1 MISKDFFKDFSEAM
15 EGLKDLVDAIE
26 SDMTNCKTDEK
37 CKCKDECK
45 AEGKV
50 EGKQATKNEETPK
63 PQPKTAKKIVTI
75 AYDPE
80 RPSDIE
86 IVGLKSMSAPEAA
99 DASLACAKAVATL
112 IEPDSDRKANM
123 LFNAISDA
131 VVDCIMDF
139 AIERMR
145 KSRKKVFE

>member
-1 MISKDFFKDFSEAM
+1 M
-15 EGLKDLVDAIE
+15 
-26 SDMTNCKTDEK
+26 
-37 CKCKDECK
+37 
-45 AEGKV
+45 
-50 EGKQATKNEETPK
+50 
-63 PQPKTAKKIVTI
+63 TI

-86 IVGLKSMSAPEAA
+86 IVGLKSMSAREAA
-99 DASLACAKAVATL
+99 NASLACSKAVATL

-131 VVDCIMDF
+131 VVDCIMDL